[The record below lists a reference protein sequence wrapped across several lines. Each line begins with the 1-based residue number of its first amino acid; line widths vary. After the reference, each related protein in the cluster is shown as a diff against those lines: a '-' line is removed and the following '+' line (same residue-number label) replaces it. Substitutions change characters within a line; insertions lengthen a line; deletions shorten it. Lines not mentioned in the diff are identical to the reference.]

1 MPEMLFLLITMLRSL
16 TIKIC
21 NLKVQTMISSA
32 KRPGSL
38 GEKSVFVCTGWAW
51 TPQRC
56 QITPP
61 QRLITHARSWG
72 APDRR
77 DLGKGETWGWVVM
90 GPLDSSSNP
99 RHLEKRASTC
109 FLLGTC

>member
-21 NLKVQTMISSA
+21 NLKVQTMISKKA
-32 KRPGSL
+32 GITRR
-38 GEKSVFVCTGWAW
+38 EECVCVYGVGVDPTKVSDN
-51 TPQRC
+51 
-56 QITPP
+56 PP